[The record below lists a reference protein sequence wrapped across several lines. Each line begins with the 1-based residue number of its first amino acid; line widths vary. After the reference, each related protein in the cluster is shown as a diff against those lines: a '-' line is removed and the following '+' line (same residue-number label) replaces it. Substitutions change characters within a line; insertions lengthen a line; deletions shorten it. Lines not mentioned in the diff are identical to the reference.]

1 MRGFCGEA
9 PRRWRLSCRVWIGPS
24 RVAPSGSASVCAHW
38 LPTSSKFP
46 HRTSAPQG
54 VPPIGRVAC
63 SVINLSLW
71 LPTRPD
77 RPPSARTDVSS
88 GSSVTLKGAVAG
100 TNLSEPY
107 RHPLRTRTHH
117 SRKRTHPRIRTLV
130 CIRTRC
136 VYTPTARVN
145 APARVYAPD
154 AAYTRGRDER
164 HASVP
169 PHPMTMLP
177 YLLLLLL
184 LRLLLPLRRVRAST
198 SISTSC
204 P

>member
-1 MRGFCGEA
+1 MRDKWHRCVEIEA
-9 PRRWRLSCRVWIGPS
+9 KKKLRGTLRYTYALFLLPFYTHFSFYGSIVDFLRIRSGGACIRSLIDDTQKTVYTRGGAYTHPLCIHTHRS
-24 RVAPSGSASVCAHW
+24 R
-38 LPTSSKFP
+38 
-46 HRTSAPQG
+46 
-54 VPPIGRVAC
+54 I
-63 SVINLSLW
+63 
-71 LPTRPD
+71 
-77 RPPSARTDVSS
+77 RTDPRIHTRVHIS
-88 GSSVTLKGAVAG
+88 
-100 TNLSEPY
+100 Y
-107 RHPLRTRTHH
+107 MHPLRIRTHH
-117 SRKRTHPRIRTLV
+117 SRKRTHPRIRTS
-130 CIRTRC
+130 IRTRC